1 MQHLDPVPKEA
12 FTEIIKELESR
23 SLEINKYRNNVGIG
37 RSQCFGIVSRRSL
50 CPDLSRQSWK
60 RVKLH
65 HLLMEYAKTYVNI
78 PFTSIQV
85 NQNMICEEHLDKGN
99 IGLSYIVGFGSYEGG
114 ALCVEDYN
122 HNIQY
127 RPLLFD
133 GSKQRHK
140 TKPFRSDR
148 YTIVFHTIHP
158 KPSYRDQMPPL
169 SVYEVVE
176 DNGVQKIRDTRTGAM
191 YWGSH
196 GLDHPLRGRRRD
208 PQTQSSS

>member
-1 MQHLDPVPKEA
+1 MQNLDPVSKET

-23 SLEINKYRNNVGIG
+23 PLEINKYRDNVGIG
-37 RSQCFGIVSRRSL
+37 RSQCFGIVSKRSL

-65 HLLMEYAKTYVNI
+65 HLLMEYARLYVPI

-85 NQNMICEEHLDKGN
+85 NQNMSCNEHLDKGN
-99 IGLSYIVGFGSYEGG
+99 IGLSYIVGFGDYEGG
-114 ALCVEDYN
+114 SLWVEDYN

-140 TKPFRSDR
+140 TQVFRGNR
-148 YTIVFHTIHP
+148 YTIVYHTINP
-158 KPSYRDQMPPL
+158 RPSYRDLMPSL

-176 DNGVQKIRDTRTGAM
+176 DEGIQKIRDTRTGAL
-191 YWGSH
+191 YWGSQ
-196 GLDHPLRGRRRD
+196 GLPHPLLGRKKTNQRL
-208 PQTQSSS
+208 S